1 MLFAGYFV
9 MKCVRG
15 QRSGDGYEWVFSSL
29 RFTVF
34 VFDFSWSLVG
44 LFLQESMQC
53 GICVCLDPMRND
65 EDKCRLSYY
74 FMLSPMGDPD
84 PGDGLSAYNQ

>member
-1 MLFAGYFV
+1 MCAANVLV
-9 MKCVRG
+9 MVT
-15 QRSGDGYEWVFSSL
+15 SGVSSL

-53 GICVCLDPMRND
+53 GICVCLDPMRNY

-74 FMLSPMGDPD
+74 FMLSPIGDPD

>member
-15 QRSGDGYEWVFSSL
+15 QRSSDGYEWVFSTL

-34 VFDFSWSLVG
+34 VFDFFV
-44 LFLQESMQC
+44 ESRWVVPS
-53 GICVCLDPMRND
+53 GVDAVVPSVCVLDPMRND
-65 EDKCRLSYY
+65 EDKCRIYCY
-74 FMLSPMGDPD
+74 FMII
-84 PGDGLSAYNQ
+84 QV

>member
-15 QRSGDGYEWVFSSL
+15 QRSSDGYEWVFSSL

-65 EDKCRLSYY
+65 EDKCRISYY
-74 FMLSPMGDPD
+74 FMVI
-84 PGDGLSAYNQ
+84 QV